1 MVFVGSRSNKS
12 SKPLETPRL
21 TPSNNQWK
29 LMEIKKPMIIT
40 NRFKLARLNVLLESN
55 LALVF
60 KAIKRKRANLSILFL
75 ITLSCLVWCKS

>member
-1 MVFVGSRSNKS
+1 MVFVESRSNKS
-12 SKPLETPRL
+12 SEPLETPRL
-21 TPSNNQWK
+21 TLSNNQWK

>member
-1 MVFVGSRSNKS
+1 MVFVESRSYKS
-12 SKPLETPRL
+12 SEPLETPRL
-21 TPSNNQWK
+21 TLSNNQWK

>member
-1 MVFVGSRSNKS
+1 MVFVESRSNKS
-12 SKPLETPRL
+12 SEPLETPRL
-21 TPSNNQWK
+21 TLSNNQWK

-75 ITLSCLVWCKS
+75 ITLSCLVWCKF

>member
-1 MVFVGSRSNKS
+1 MVFVQSRSNKS
-12 SKPLETPRL
+12 SEPLETPRL
-21 TPSNNQWK
+21 TLSNNQWK

-60 KAIKRKRANLSILFL
+60 KAIKQKRANLSIRFL
-75 ITLSCLVWCKS
+75 ITLSCLA

>member
-1 MVFVGSRSNKS
+1 MVFVESRSNKS
-12 SKPLETPRL
+12 SEPLETPRL
-21 TPSNNQWK
+21 TLSNNQWK

-40 NRFKLARLNVLLESN
+40 NKFKLARLNVLLESN